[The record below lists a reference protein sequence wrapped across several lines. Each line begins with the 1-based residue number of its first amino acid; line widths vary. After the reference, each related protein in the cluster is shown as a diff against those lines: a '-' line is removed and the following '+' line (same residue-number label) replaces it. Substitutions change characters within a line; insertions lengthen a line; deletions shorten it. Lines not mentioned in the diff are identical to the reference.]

1 MSILAFAPL
10 LSIGEKLIDR
20 LIPDEA
26 EKARAQ
32 FELVKMASDG
42 DLKQILAQLEVNAKE
57 AQHQS
62 VFVAGW
68 RPWAGWV
75 GGMGFAYA
83 VLLKPILSWV
93 AAINGWPE
101 LPPIDTEALF
111 YVLGGMLGLG
121 GLRTLEK
128 IKGATK

>member
-10 LSIGEKLIDR
+10 LSLGEKLIDR
-20 LIPDEA
+20 LIPDPEA
-26 EKARAQ
+26 KAAAQ